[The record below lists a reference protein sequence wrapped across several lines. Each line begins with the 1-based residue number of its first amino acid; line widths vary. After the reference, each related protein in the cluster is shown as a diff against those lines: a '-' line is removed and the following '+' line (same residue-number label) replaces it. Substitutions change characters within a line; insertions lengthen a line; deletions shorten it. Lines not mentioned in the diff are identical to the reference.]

1 MMKNIDQ
8 FVLERKIL
16 TERRIATIQAS
27 TADWI
32 KLKRVIW
39 KKNPN
44 HLFICHEIKMAC
56 YIVLYSYNALFS
68 I

>member
-32 KLKRVIW
+32 KLKRVI
-39 KKNPN
+39 
-44 HLFICHEIKMAC
+44 
-56 YIVLYSYNALFS
+56 
-68 I
+68 